1 MNTVKTIKIKDLK
14 HLPFNRD
21 IEFSHVKNLLSSIRM
36 FGNNRVI
43 YVIRTK
49 AITGHYYY
57 YIADGQH
64 YVEAL
69 KMSGSKEV
77 QASVVESND
86 ISWMVN
92 YIAVLNNAGKN
103 WHIKNYVEAFSYLEK
118 ATDYKELDFMHNI
131 TGFTHMVCA
140 EILGSSSL
148 IKTGKFSVFKPDA
161 EEMKKALLDIASTFD
176 INNAKFHKGFIRFHR
191 DMKGKYDKLKLYS
204 NLKEKLNDVCII
216 DSQSDISIALKE
228 LCK

>member
-1 MNTVKTIKIKDLK
+1 MKKVTTIKLKDLK

-21 IEFSHVKNLLSSIRM
+21 IEFSHVKNLLSSIRL

-43 YVIRTK
+43 YVIKTK
-49 AITGHYYY
+49 AVTGKYYY

-69 KMSGSKEV
+69 KMHGETEI

-86 ISWMVN
+86 ITWMVN

-103 WHIKNYVEAFSYLEK
+103 WKIENYVEAFSYLEK
-118 ATDYKELDFMHNI
+118 ATDYKELDFMHKI

-140 EILGSSSL
+140 DILGSPQL
-148 IKTGKFSVFKPDA
+148 IKTGEFSVFKPDA
-161 EEMKKALLDIASTFD
+161 EEVKKALLDVASVFD

-191 DMKGKYDKLKLYS
+191 DMKGKYNKSKLYD
-204 NLKEKLNDVCII
+204 NLKKKINDICII
-216 DSQSDISIALKE
+216 DTQSDISKALKE
-228 LCK
+228 LCN